1 MVNPKRKARKK
12 AAREAAGKKV
22 EEHIKSGS
30 SRIKEMADA
39 ELDAEKKLAATMDY
53 RKSKSRAS
61 NNASYEDVRN
71 QQVYSTGDAGAGM
84 SHAGRVNAMNRYEG
98 RGGGAPVAGGTK
110 KQVNS
115 SQKENLKNIKGSK
128 QAKASAKRSFKKKY

>member
-30 SRIKEMADA
+30 SRIKEMANA
-39 ELDAEKKLAATMDY
+39 ELDAEKKLASTMDD
-53 RKSKSRAS
+53 RKSKSQTNHNS
-61 NNASYEDVRN
+61 SYEDVRN
-71 QQVYSTGDAGAGM
+71 QMVYSTGDAGAGM

-110 KQVNS
+110 KQVKS
-115 SQKENLKNIKGSK
+115 SQKASLKNNNKSK
-128 QAKASAKRSFKKKY
+128 QAQESTKRAYKKKY